1 MNRHCPH
8 SLPAEEGIL
17 GHYFIYSFDHKLSM
31 RLWGKDSEQTGLISA
46 LMEPGEFSV
55 EDKKQI
61 ISQKII

>member
-17 GHYFIYSFDHKLSM
+17 GHYFIFDHKFSM

-46 LMEPGEFSV
+46 LMESGEFSV
-55 EDKKQI
+55 EDRKQI
-61 ISQKII
+61 IIHQII